1 MNLMLALALIS
12 GGPWTPPP
20 GYNYWIGAIDTYWSN
35 PDGNWST
42 PYAPNGVGVKLLF
55 GHDFDHPEYRTLVDM
70 QETSRTVG
78 DLIFVQ
84 DRPIAIQGA
93 KLTLDNGAN
102 PSTLDISGPHTI
114 SAPVELNN
122 DALIEGSG
130 TLNLTGGISGNYV
143 LTVVGNLTAK
153 SIQVDTLSIGGSGMQ
168 NAVPESGVIALLF
181 TGALGG
187 LAWRRNRNRLLTD
200 AWKMIVKYKD
210 RR

>member
-1 MNLMLALALIS
+1 
-12 GGPWTPPP
+12 
-20 GYNYWIGAIDTYWSN
+20 
-35 PDGNWST
+35 
-42 PYAPNGVGVKLLF
+42 
-55 GHDFDHPEYRTLVDM
+55 
-70 QETSRTVG
+70 VG
-78 DLIFVQ
+78 DLIFVL

-102 PSTLDISGPHTI
+102 PSTLDISGLHTI

-181 TGALGG
+181 TGAMGA